1 VNQEPQS
8 LTSLAESP
16 TDERSSRM
24 VSYSIAMGLRV
35 VCLYLCFVTPG
46 WWILLPATGVVIL
59 PAVAVMMA
67 NIVKTTA
74 KRASNNH
81 SEVLRSISDG
91 R

>member
-1 VNQEPQS
+1 
-8 LTSLAESP
+8 
-16 TDERSSRM
+16 M

-67 NIVKTTA
+67 NIVKATA

>member
-1 VNQEPQS
+1 
-8 LTSLAESP
+8 
-16 TDERSSRM
+16 M

-35 VCLYLCFVTPG
+35 VCLYLCFITPG

-74 KRASNNH
+74 KRASNNY